1 MGKEPKHRLI
11 KSTCT
16 STTSTRNKK
25 KNSDFSFLLQINFYS
40 TFFYLDLYVEW

>member
-11 KSTCT
+11 KSTC
-16 STTSTRNKK
+16 TRNKK